1 MSTQI
6 TPQQRAQNFGAYTRQ
21 HKQTLGSKTGH
32 ANDHIEFEVPKAR
45 LLQGISL
52 LCKVV
57 VNKGAGVLEFNSVND
72 KLSLY
77 DVLRRISID
86 YNNGFSPVVASGK
99 DIAVLNMLRIDP
111 KTIIPTSTR
120 DFSLCTIT
128 NDIEYETNEY
138 LTVKTE
144 DEKIEYYF
152 MLELPLTLN
161 ERDPVGLI
169 LAQNGQTLINFSVDI
184 ANKVMDKEV
193 ESVKV
198 TPIITSF
205 SVPTSELAFPDLSV
219 LKVVDSRKEVFSAG
233 APNVIKLPIG
243 MIYRKIIFGLF
254 DENGKA
260 ITPDKITSNIELIF
274 NGADVPYSVDPQAL
288 RLMTVTATGSRLPD
302 GYYAF
307 DFATAGVPNM
317 AGSRDYID
325 CETLSTFEVRFT
337 SSESGKLTIISEKIS
352 RLV

>member
-21 HKQTLGSKTGH
+21 HKQTLGSKTGT

-45 LLQGISL
+45 LLQSISL
-52 LCKVV
+52 LCNVKI
-57 VNKGAGVLEFNSVND
+57 NQNGDLFPNNTVND
-72 KLSLY
+72 KLELY
-77 DVLRRISID
+77 NVLRRVSID

-111 KTIIPTSTR
+111 TTIIPSETADASM
-120 DFSLCTIT
+120 CTF
-128 NDIEYETNEY
+128 
-138 LTVKTE
+138 E
-144 DEKIEYYF
+144 DEGTTANYYF

-184 ANKVMDKEV
+184 ANKVGAHEV
-193 ESVKV
+193 TSVKV

-233 APNVIKLPIG
+233 APNVVKLPIG

-254 DENGKA
+254 DDEGNA

-274 NGADVPYSVDPQAL
+274 NGADVPYSVDAQAL
-288 RLMTVTATGSRLPD
+288 RLMTVSSTGSKLPE

-337 SSESGKLTIISEKIS
+337 SAESGKLTIISEKIS
-352 RLV
+352 RLI